1 MKKLTTLVAVVAI
14 SGIMAF
20 GQGRRNAEGQGPG
33 TPPDPQQMIEMR
45 VNFMA
50 SMLGLTD
57 AQKTQAKT
65 IFTGAFEANQNIRT
79 DMQAARKALAEAVKA
94 NSTGAIDQI
103 AAETGKLTG
112 QSIANDS
119 KAQAAFYQI
128 LTPEQ
133 QAKLDA
139 MPHGGPRGGGMGQG
153 MGPGGPGMGGGMG
166 PGGGPRQR

>member
-14 SGIMAF
+14 SGIIAF

-33 TPPDPQQMIEMR
+33 TPPDPQQMIDMR
-45 VNFMA
+45 VDFMA
-50 SMLGLTD
+50 NALGLTD

-65 IFTGAFEANQNIRT
+65 IFKGAFEANQSIRT
-79 DMQAARKALAEAVKA
+79 DMQAARKALTEAVKA
-94 NSTGAIDQI
+94 NSEATIETI
-103 AAETGKLTG
+103 AAEIGKITG

-119 KAQAAFYQI
+119 KAEAAFYQI

-133 QAKLDA
+133 QAKFDA
-139 MPHGGPRGGGMGQG
+139 MPRGGPGRG

-166 PGGGPRQR
+166 PSGGWRQRQ

>member
-14 SGIMAF
+14 SGIIAF

-50 SMLGLTD
+50 NALGLTD
-57 AQKTQAKT
+57 AQKAEAKT
-65 IFTGAFEANQNIRT
+65 IFTGTFEANQTIRT

-94 NSTGAIDQI
+94 NSTDTIGQV
-103 AAETGKLTG
+103 AEVIGKLTG

-119 KAQAAFYQI
+119 KADAAFYQI

-139 MPHGGPRGGGMGQG
+139 MPRGGPGRG

-166 PGGGPRQR
+166 PSGGSRQRQ